1 MPLATSRRH
10 RRRLPDGMAAI
21 FLAGLMLAAA
31 APAPA
36 QEPQASAAASPQR
49 PRFLVTN
56 DDGWEAPGLSALV
69 QELQRHGDVVVSA
82 PAVNQSGSSQS
93 LGALGQPLRVRPVT
107 IAGAAEAW
115 AVEGTPAVAAAFGLL
130 QLRGERP
137 FDLVVSGI
145 NRGANV
151 GDVAHVSGT
160 VGAAMQAASLGVP
173 AIASSQDSLAGDYAV
188 AALYTARL
196 ALAALEQDL
205 PPGLVLS
212 INVPAKAATSGKAS
226 AQALPMGKGYLEIT
240 GFQKLPA
247 DESEGEL
254 WRPSLRLL
262 SSSDGL
268 GGSDTGVYLDGE
280 ITVTP
285 LAFDWTAHDRLEWL
299 RSWLPQP

>member
-1 MPLATSRRH
+1 VEPA
-10 RRRLPDGMAAI
+10 RRRPSLAAI
-21 FLAGLMLAAA
+21 LALLAIVVPGALRPSGA
-31 APAPA
+31 LGMGQPSVA
-36 QEPQASAAASPQR
+36 ER

-56 DDGWEAPGLSALV
+56 DDGWDAPGLAALV
-69 QELQRHGDVVVSA
+69 AELQRHGDVVVSA
-82 PAVNQSGSSQS
+82 PAQNQSGSSQS
-93 LGALGQPLRVRPVT
+93 LGALGQPLRVRRVAV
-107 IAGAAEAW
+107 AGALEAW
-115 AVEGTPAVAAAFGLL
+115 AVESTPAVAAAFGLL

-137 FDLVVSGI
+137 FDLLVSGI

-173 AIASSQDSLAGDYAV
+173 AIASSQDSLSSDYAV

-196 ALAALEQDL
+196 AQAALSAKL

-212 INVPAKAATSGKAS
+212 INVPARAATSGKAR
-226 AQALPMGKGYLEIT
+226 AQALPMGKGYLEIA
-240 GFQKLPA
+240 GFSRLPA
-247 DESEGEL
+247 ENGAEVEL

-262 SSSDGL
+262 SARSEPDGT
-268 GGSDTGVYLDGE
+268 DTGSYLGGE

-285 LAFDWTAHDRLEWL
+285 LLFDWTAHERLEWL